1 MRRGLEPIRAL
12 EVEVLV
18 CTAAVAAR
26 GTLTRLPEAPIK
38 TIIQA
43 YGMWPGLWSFYSA
56 SGIGKWNHTSASACN
71 SHGWGHRTEARGEET
86 CSTCLAHFLWLLRN
100 PSLDLRAQ
108 RDFPTL
114 AAH

>member
-26 GTLTRLPEAPIK
+26 GTDK
-38 TIIQA
+38 MTIIQV

-56 SGIGKWNHTSASACN
+56 LGIGKWNHTSASACN
-71 SHGWGHRTEARGEET
+71 CHRWGHTTEARGEET